1 MRSWAP
7 QAFTILMAERFVP
20 LMMKG
25 KRILIVKPMSTT
37 TLAVTKVTRQED
49 VNATAMAATI
59 QAANSRNVPSFS
71 EIPTC
76 RVLAVLVIVPAADP
90 GAIESRTWTVWLRRD
105 ER

>member
-1 MRSWAP
+1 
-7 QAFTILMAERFVP
+7 MAENDSVATAAALVSALAERCVP
-20 LMMKG
+20 LIMKA
-25 KRILIVKPMSTT
+25 KRIPIVKPMNTT

-49 VNATAMAATI
+49 ANATAMAATI

-90 GAIESRTWTVWLRRD
+90 GAIESRTWTV
-105 ER
+105 